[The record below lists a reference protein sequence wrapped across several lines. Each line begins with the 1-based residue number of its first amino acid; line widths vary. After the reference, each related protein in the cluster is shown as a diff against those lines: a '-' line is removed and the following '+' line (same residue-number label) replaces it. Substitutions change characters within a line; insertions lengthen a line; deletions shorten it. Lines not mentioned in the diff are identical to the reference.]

1 MRGVTDS
8 GAVLGSPVA
17 PSQPDRHHLSCRVAK
32 MILVTYKSDVHP
44 LVRHALTDGFRI
56 VLDWARPAMAATM
69 PLTPDGPRQAQG
81 SAAGRGMEWPWAC
94 SAASTVGTSRNG
106 VFPAP
111 VLRSPPV
118 TTVGEGGRRQA
129 QRPGRGSGR
138 RWPAAG
144 KRLRGGLHGIEAVVE
159 QTERNELRSWRIRL
173 HLAKPRFTALQRVME
188 RTGVPGAG
196 SCPWRSFGALP
207 GVASMPSS
215 GRQATMGPSPLPLS
229 RLPS

>member
-1 MRGVTDS
+1 
-8 GAVLGSPVA
+8 
-17 PSQPDRHHLSCRVAK
+17 
-32 MILVTYKSDVHP
+32 
-44 LVRHALTDGFRI
+44 
-56 VLDWARPAMAATM
+56 MAATM

-81 SAAGRGMEWPWAC
+81 SAARRGMDWPWAC

-118 TTVGEGGRRQA
+118 ITVGEGGRRQA

-159 QTERNELRSWRIRL
+159 QTESHELRSWRNRL

-196 SCPWRSFGALP
+196 SCRWRSLAHCLGWRACPHPDARRPWDLRPCHYPGCHREDRCMAATP
-207 GVASMPSS
+207 GVAARS
-215 GRQATMGPSPLPLS
+215 RQAVTSS
-229 RLPS
+229 SVVWAKSA